1 MDNDVTGIVLQKLDK
16 LQDGQDKLTEAQ
28 TNISIQLASIIQER
42 KTDRAEVEN
51 LVNKSAQNLCNHME
65 TNYVSTY
72 KFPLYFETEFKK
84 KKTENRENITFW
96 QGFIQK
102 TWDIAKIVLIVVC
115 SMWAY
120 THGLLA
126 SIF

>member
-1 MDNDVTGIVLQKLDK
+1 MDNDVTVIVLQKLDK
-16 LQDGQDKLTEAQ
+16 LQNGQDKLSDTQ
-28 TNISIQLASIIQER
+28 TAISIQLATIIQER

-51 LVNKSAQNLCNHME
+51 LVNRSGQEVCNHVE
-65 TNYVSTY
+65 SNYVSTA
-72 KFPLYFETEFKK
+72 KFPLLFDIEFKK
-84 KKTENRENITFW
+84 KKNESRETITW
-96 QGFIQK
+96 YQNVIQK
-102 TWDIAKIVLIVVC
+102 TWDITKIALIVIA

>member
-16 LQDGQDKLTEAQ
+16 LQDGQDKMTETQ
-28 TNISIQLASIIQER
+28 TAILVELSAMKQER

-51 LVNKSAQNLCNHME
+51 LVNRSSQEVCNHVE
-65 TNYVSTY
+65 THYVSTA
-72 KFPLYFETEFKK
+72 KFPVMFDAEFKK
-84 KKTENRENITFW
+84 KKNESRETISFW
-96 QGFIQK
+96 QNFIQK
-102 TWDIAKIVLIVVC
+102 TWDIAKIVLIVVV

-126 SIF
+126 KIF